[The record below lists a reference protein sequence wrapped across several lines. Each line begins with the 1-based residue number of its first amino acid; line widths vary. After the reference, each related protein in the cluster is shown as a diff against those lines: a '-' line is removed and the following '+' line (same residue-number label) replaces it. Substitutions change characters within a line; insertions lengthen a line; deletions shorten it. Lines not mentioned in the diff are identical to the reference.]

1 MRWRTQGWPY
11 THVVDAIWGW
21 SKDPRE
27 SGRKAYEIAN
37 KALTLDDSLDTPHYL
52 LGVIYVYMR
61 EYDKAIAEGERG
73 VELNPN
79 GA

>member
-1 MRWRTQGWPY
+1 MAYAGLAF
-11 THVVDAIWGW
+11 THVADAIWGW

-27 SGRKAYEIAN
+27 SGRKAYEMAN
-37 KALTLDDSLDTPHYL
+37 KALTLDDSLDTPHYI
-52 LGVIYVYMR
+52 LGLIYVYMR
-61 EYDKAIAEGERG
+61 EYDKAIAEGERA